1 MTIVPVKRQLKQ
13 EFGFATPGGTNPS
26 QYPRETEKETQMVTG
41 DLNAALVEWVIQY
54 RLSDPLSFLFMVRE
68 PEQTLR
74 DVSESVMRE
83 VVGDRTVDEVI
94 TVGRQDIEVEA
105 LAKMQ
110 ALSNKYELGISI
122 DQVQLKNV
130 NPPGPVQASF
140 NEVNQAQQEKEK
152 LINEARQAYN
162 KVIPLAE
169 GEKDQRIREAEGYKL
184 KRINEAEGDVSRFN
198 AVLAEYLKAPEVTRR
213 RIYLETM
220 QEVLP
225 SLRSKIIVDA
235 QTRQSSATSASRPG
249 AGRQTMN
256 SVKPI
261 VLLVLVGTAV
271 FILTSALYAV
281 SEIEQVIITQ
291 FGRPVGAAVTTAGL
305 KLKVPFIQEVNRIDK
320 RILEW
325 DGSPTDMPTE
335 DKLYISVDLFARW
348 RIKDPLQYF
357 LRLRDERS
365 AQSRLDDI
373 LGSETRNA
381 VAKHQLIEIIRTT
394 KDRLPLRDASLADAN
409 NVVGALVPIEKGRK
423 QVEEEL
429 FAAASQ
435 KVQVFGIELM
445 DIRFKRINYNES
457 VRPKIYDRMISERRQ
472 IAERFRSEGNGEAAR
487 IVGNRERDLNKVQSE
502 AYRSVEGIR
511 GGADAKATEI
521 YARAYNQ
528 SPEAVQF
535 YEFTRTMDTYKAA
548 IATNT
553 TLVLSTDSELFKFLK
568 SMAPESGDFFTDQP
582 AAKGQSSSRRVM
594 VQIV

>member
-1 MTIVPVKRQLKQ
+1 VTIVPVRRQLKQ
-13 EFGFATPGGTNPS
+13 EFGFATPGGANPS

-94 TVGRQDIEVEA
+94 TVGRQDIEVEG

-235 QTRQSSATSASRPG
+235 QTRQ
-249 AGRQTMN
+249 
-256 SVKPI
+256 V
-261 VLLVLVGTAV
+261 
-271 FILTSALYAV
+271 
-281 SEIEQVIITQ
+281 
-291 FGRPVGAAVTTAGL
+291 
-305 KLKVPFIQEVNRIDK
+305 
-320 RILEW
+320 
-325 DGSPTDMPTE
+325 
-335 DKLYISVDLFARW
+335 
-348 RIKDPLQYF
+348 
-357 LRLRDERS
+357 
-365 AQSRLDDI
+365 
-373 LGSETRNA
+373 
-381 VAKHQLIEIIRTT
+381 
-394 KDRLPLRDASLADAN
+394 LPLLHLDS
-409 NVVGALVPIEKGRK
+409 
-423 QVEEEL
+423 
-429 FAAASQ
+429 
-435 KVQVFGIELM
+435 VQ
-445 DIRFKRINYNES
+445 
-457 VRPKIYDRMISERRQ
+457 
-472 IAERFRSEGNGEAAR
+472 
-487 IVGNRERDLNKVQSE
+487 
-502 AYRSVEGIR
+502 
-511 GGADAKATEI
+511 GGK
-521 YARAYNQ
+521 
-528 SPEAVQF
+528 P
-535 YEFTRTMDTYKAA
+535 
-548 IATNT
+548 
-553 TLVLSTDSELFKFLK
+553 
-568 SMAPESGDFFTDQP
+568 
-582 AAKGQSSSRRVM
+582 
-594 VQIV
+594 